1 MLRAMIVVI
10 AFMAAGG
17 GARAVAEARQVPATA
32 GPAAAP
38 LDAPGVSAG
47 EIQRLYDA
55 YALVQAQ
62 DALQLTDEHY
72 VRFVA
77 RLKTLQ
83 EIRRRHVVARNRILQ
98 DLRRLTNSQTPA
110 GDEAEMRDRLKALR
124 DEDERGAFFFFFA
137 YGAAEIRKAYDAV
150 DELLDVRQQA
160 QFRLFEEQMD
170 RKRLDL
176 LMRARQN
183 VRGRR
188 GGS

>member
-124 DEDERGAFFFFFA
+124 DEDERGA
-137 YGAAEIRKAYDAV
+137 AEIRKAYDAV

>member
-1 MLRAMIVVI
+1 MGRATIVLALIMIGVSTP
-10 AFMAAGG
+10 ARSAAQPP
-17 GARAVAEARQVPATA
+17 APTHAEPAVPA
-32 GPAAAP
+32 P
-38 LDAPGVSAG
+38 DAPGISAG

-62 DALQLTDEHY
+62 EALQLTDDDY

-83 EIRRRHVVARNRILQ
+83 EMRRRHNVARNRILQ
-98 DLRRLTNSQTPA
+98 DLRRLTATQTPA
-110 GDEAEMRDRLKALR
+110 PGDAEMRDRLKALR
-124 DEDERGAFFFFFA
+124 DEDERGA
-137 YGAAEIRKAYDAV
+137 AEVRKAYDAV

-160 QFRLFEEQMD
+160 KFRLFEEQMD

-188 GGS
+188 GGN

>member
-1 MLRAMIVVI
+1 MVRATIVLALILTGIRAPVT
-10 AFMAAGG
+10 AAT
-17 GARAVAEARQVPATA
+17 EQQ
-32 GPAAAP
+32 AAAHAEP
-38 LDAPGVSAG
+38 APAPEGSGITAG

-62 DALQLTDEHY
+62 DALQLRDDHY
-72 VRFVA
+72 VRFVP

-83 EIRRRHVVARNRILQ
+83 EIRRRHLVARNRILQ
-98 DLRRLTNSQTPA
+98 DLRRLTTA
-110 GDEAEMRDRLKALR
+110 GTLDGDDAEVRDRLKALR
-124 DEDERGAFFFFFA
+124 DEDQR
-137 YGAAEIRKAYDAV
+137 GAAEVQKAYDAV

-160 QFRLFEEQMD
+160 KFRLFEEQMD

-188 GGS
+188 GGN

>member
-1 MLRAMIVVI
+1 MVGATLVV
-10 AFMAAGG
+10 MALMVAGG
-17 GARAVAEARQVPATA
+17 GAAAERQQPPSA
-32 GPAAAP
+32 PAAGAP
-38 LDAPGVSAG
+38 SADAQGVSAG

-72 VRFVA
+72 ARFVA

-83 EIRRRHVVARNRILQ
+83 EARRRHILARSRILQ
-98 DLRRLTNSQTPA
+98 DLRRLTNRETTTI
-110 GDEAEMRDRLKALR
+110 DEAQVRDRLKALH
-124 DEDERGAFFFFFA
+124 DEDERGA
-137 YGAAEIRKAYDAV
+137 AEVRKAYDAV
-150 DELLDVRQQA
+150 DDLLDVRQQA
-160 QFRLFEEQMD
+160 KFRLFEEQMD

-188 GGS
+188 GRE

>member
-83 EIRRRHVVARNRILQ
+83 EIRRRHVVARNRILR

-110 GDEAEMRDRLKALR
+110 GDEAEMRDRLKVLR
-124 DEDERGAFFFFFA
+124 DEDER
-137 YGAAEIRKAYDAV
+137 GAAEIRKAYDAV

>member
-83 EIRRRHVVARNRILQ
+83 EIRRRHAVARNRILQ

-110 GDEAEMRDRLKALR
+110 GDEAEMRDRLKVLR
-124 DEDERGAFFFFFA
+124 DEDER
-137 YGAAEIRKAYDAV
+137 GAAEIRKAYDAV

>member
-1 MLRAMIVVI
+1 MVRATIVLVLTFI
-10 AFMAAGG
+10 GIS
-17 GARAVAEARQVPATA
+17 VPATA
-32 GPAAAP
+32 ATQQPAPTPVEPAAPAP
-38 LDAPGVSAG
+38 DAQGISAG

-62 DALQLTDEHY
+62 EALQLTDDHY

-83 EIRRRHVVARNRILQ
+83 EMRRRHIVARNRILQ
-98 DLRRLTNSQTPA
+98 DLRRLTTAQTPA
-110 GDEAEMRDRLKALR
+110 ADDAEVRDRLKALR
-124 DEDERGAFFFFFA
+124 DEDERGA
-137 YGAAEIRKAYDAV
+137 AEVRKAYEAV
-150 DELLDVRQQA
+150 DELLDIRQQA
-160 QFRLFEEQMD
+160 KFRLFEEQMD

-188 GGS
+188 GGN

>member
-1 MLRAMIVVI
+1 MRI
-10 AFMAAGG
+10 A
-17 GARAVAEARQVPATA
+17 
-32 GPAAAP
+32 PAAPPPTATP
-38 LDAPGVSAG
+38 DAQGVSAG

-62 DALQLTDEHY
+62 EALRLTDEHY

-98 DLRRLTNSQTPA
+98 DLRRLTNAQTSA
-110 GDEAEMRDRLKALR
+110 ADEAEMRDRLKALR
-124 DEDERGAFFFFFA
+124 DEEAR
-137 YGAAEIRKAYDAV
+137 GAAEVRKAYDAV

-188 GGS
+188 GGN

>member
-1 MLRAMIVVI
+1 MHRAVIVVV
-10 AFMAAGG
+10 ALMAVGG
-17 GARAVAEARQVPATA
+17 SARAAVALQAPP
-32 GPAAAP
+32 PAAP
-38 LDAPGVSAG
+38 PPTDAPGVSAG

-62 DALQLTDEHY
+62 EALQLTDEHY

-98 DLRRLTNSQTPA
+98 DLRRLTNAPTPA
-110 GDEAEMRDRLKALR
+110 ADEAEMRDRLKALR
-124 DEDERGAFFFFFA
+124 DEEERGA
-137 YGAAEIRKAYDAV
+137 AEVRKAYDAV

-188 GGS
+188 GGN

>member
-1 MLRAMIVVI
+1 MVRATIVLALI
-10 AFMAAGG
+10 TIGISTPARSAAQPP
-17 GARAVAEARQVPATA
+17 ARTHGEPAVPVP
-32 GPAAAP
+32 
-38 LDAPGVSAG
+38 DAPGISAG
-47 EIQRLYDA
+47 EVQRLYDA

-62 DALQLTDEHY
+62 EALQLTDDDY

-83 EIRRRHVVARNRILQ
+83 EMRRRHNVARNRILQ
-98 DLRRLTNSQTPA
+98 DLRRLTANEMPA
-110 GDEAEMRDRLKALR
+110 AGEAEMRERLKALR
-124 DEDERGAFFFFFA
+124 DEDERGAV
-137 YGAAEIRKAYDAV
+137 EVRKAYDAV

-160 QFRLFEEQMD
+160 KFRLFEEQMD

-188 GGS
+188 GGN

>member
-83 EIRRRHVVARNRILQ
+83 EIRRRHVVARNRILR

-110 GDEAEMRDRLKALR
+110 GDEAEMRDRLKVLR
-124 DEDERGAFFFFFA
+124 DEDERGAT
-137 YGAAEIRKAYDAV
+137 EIRKAYDAV